1 MINGVTMH
9 IFLKKIRNIYIP
21 FIIENTYTQFILYY
35 FKAIK
40 YNRYRG
46 EKIMKKIFVF
56 AVTVLMVL
64 TLSACNDEGVVSSLE
79 DVEDRGYFIVGLD
92 DTFAPMGF
100 RDDDGELVGFDVDL
114 AKEVSTRLG
123 IEVEFQPIDWNS
135 KVLELNSGAIDM
147 IWNGLTITESRLEE
161 MAFSQAYVANSQ
173 MVLVKNGSSIDTL
186 SDLTGLSV
194 GVQTS
199 SAAEEAV
206 QGNDIYDELGEV
218 LAYDTYNQALLE
230 LKNGVIDAVVIDEIM
245 GRYIISQEGS
255 DVYEVASENFGEEEY
270 GIGFRLDSTDLRDAI
285 NAVLQDMISD
295 GTASQIS
302 IVWFGE
308 DIFLG

>member
-1 MINGVTMH
+1 
-9 IFLKKIRNIYIP
+9 
-21 FIIENTYTQFILYY
+21 
-35 FKAIK
+35 
-40 YNRYRG
+40 
-46 EKIMKKIFVF
+46 MKKIFVF